1 MTNNFKVAFLLS
13 LCFLVQGC
21 SSSKTK
27 VTGAWKADQNV
38 VDIFKEKNVL
48 VIART
53 ANDHAR
59 IAFEEAIALELR
71 AKGIKAT
78 ESFKKAPKIYPNRE
92 ITEER
97 VALIKSLLDSEGY
110 TGIVLTAIKEKEQV
124 TTTSSSGVGVYVG
137 AGYGSYYPGYYGNFY
152 NYYAY
157 PYANGP
163 YYESFGGY
171 IPVSTSTR
179 TYNNYILETVAYNL
193 DEPTENQ
200 LVAVVTSSVNDP
212 KEAYKTAAVYAS
224 NMMKSLEKQ

>member
-1 MTNNFKVAFLLS
+1 MINSFKISLIVSFCILL
-13 LCFLVQGC
+13 QGC
-21 SSSKTK
+21 SSSKAK

-59 IAFEEAIALELR
+59 IAFEEAIVLELK
-71 AKGIKAT
+71 ALGIKAT

-92 ITEER
+92 ISEER
-97 VALIKSLLDSEGY
+97 VALIKSLLESEGY
-110 TGIVLTAIKEKEQV
+110 TGIVLTVIKEKEQV
-124 TTTSSSGVGVYVG
+124 TATSSSGIYVG
-137 AGYGSYYPGYYGNFY
+137 ASYGNYYPGYYGNFY
-152 NYYAY
+152 NYYSY
-157 PYANGP
+157 PYAYGS
-163 YYESFGGY
+163 YYDSFGGY

-179 TYNNYILETVAYNL
+179 TYNNYVLETVAYNL

-224 NMMKSLEKQ
+224 NMMKSLQKQ

>member
-1 MTNNFKVAFLLS
+1 MTNRFKALLVVAF
-13 LCFLVQGC
+13 CFLIQGC

-27 VTGAWKADQNV
+27 VTGAWKANQNV

-59 IAFEEAIALELR
+59 IAFEEAIALELKAR
-71 AKGIKAT
+71 GIKAT

-97 VALIKSLLDSEGY
+97 VALIKSLMDSEGY
-110 TGIVLTAIKEKEQV
+110 TGIVLTVIKEKEQV
-124 TTTSSSGVGVYVG
+124 TSTSSNGVYVG
-137 AGYGSYYPGYYGNFY
+137 AGYGNYYPGYYGNFY

-179 TYNNYILETVAYNL
+179 TYNNYVLETVAYNL
-193 DEPTENQ
+193 DEPIENQ
-200 LVAVVTSSVNDP
+200 LVAVVTSSISDP
-212 KEAYKTAAVYAS
+212 KEADKTAAVYAS
-224 NMMKSLEKQ
+224 NMMKSLQEQ